1 MTRSLAFLSIA
12 ALLAAAAQAQCL
24 TAATGSSV
32 TGSIVPWDNFDSYAS
47 FFDADDEGVTSPAI
61 AFTAF
66 PNFPMAGVAANLDR
80 MFIGT
85 NGEIYLFDS
94 TSGATE
100 PAGGAEYGTD
110 TIDELRGGVGG
121 MPRVVVY
128 GNDLEMSAVVGAVW
142 NVSVDQTV
150 PGECRVTWTDVRRY
164 ATTGDRFSFDCTLF
178 ASGAVRY
185 SYGSTIPADFPFV
198 GISIGNDVGS
208 AASPSRDLT
217 NFADSGTEGML
228 YEAFDTASWDLSG
241 KQIMLI
247 PNGLGGY
254 FSTVTC
260 TPAFH
265 QSYGQGCYSGLT
277 DSFHQAF
284 PLPAVASPAL
294 QGNAM
299 ILTPTAN
306 GYTAA
311 WIPGGAALY
320 VAPTGGAVNV
330 FAAASDDG
338 SIAVTPSAPLT
349 IPGGTTPSINVM
361 SNGVISL
368 SATAANGTDFS
379 PTSGEFGTATVPAVY
394 TWHDF
399 NEAET
404 GSGRIK
410 REEVGGV
417 LYVTWD
423 NVESYADPDTTLNPG
438 TMQFQFDLASGLVT
452 VVWQAISPDSTE
464 STWTTGLPYVVG
476 LGGPDTAAPAPVNL
490 ATALPITTQP
500 NSSLQPLALSATP
513 APVYTIGGPSVPIT
527 YTASNVIDLAPPLG
541 IGIGILLFSVA
552 PFPGGLD
559 LGFLDMPG
567 CNLNIASLDVTIP

>member
-1 MTRSLAFLSIA
+1 MTRTLAILSIA
-12 ALLAAAAQAQCL
+12 ALCTAAAQAQCL
-24 TAATGSSV
+24 TAATGPSV
-32 TGSIVPWDNFDSYAS
+32 NGSIVPWDNVDSYAS
-47 FFDADDEGVTSPAI
+47 FYDASDEGVTNPPV

-80 MFIGT
+80 MFVAS

-100 PAGGAEYGTD
+100 PAGGSTFGTNSLAEM
-110 TIDELRGGVGG
+110 RGGVGG
-121 MPRVVVY
+121 MPRVVALGMDMDQSTV
-128 GNDLEMSAVVGAVW
+128 LGAVW
-142 NVSVDQTV
+142 SVNVDQSV
-150 PGECRVTWTDVRRY
+150 PGECRVTWTDMARY
-164 ATTGDRFSFDCTLF
+164 ANATDRFSFDCTLF
-178 ASGAVRY
+178 ASGAVRF
-185 SYGSTIPADFPFV
+185 SYGSTIPAVFPYV

-208 AASPSRDLT
+208 ASSPSRDLT
-217 NFADSGTEGML
+217 NAADSGTEGML
-228 YEAFDTASWDLSG
+228 YEGFGTFDLAG
-241 KQIMLI
+241 RQIMLI

-254 FSTVTC
+254 FSTVLC
-260 TPAFH
+260 GPAFH
-265 QSYGQGCYSGLT
+265 QSYGTGCYTFTSTT
-277 DSFHQAF
+277 DSVHQFFA
-284 PLPAVASPAL
+284 LPNVASPAL

-299 ILTPTAN
+299 ILAPTGN
-306 GYTAA
+306 GYSVN
-311 WIPGGAALY
+311 WVPGGSGLY

-330 FAAASDDG
+330 FATASDDG
-338 SIAVTPSAPLT
+338 SIVVTPSAPLT
-349 IPGGTTPSINVM
+349 IPGGTTPSINVA
-361 SNGVISL
+361 SNGVVSL
-368 SATAANGTDFS
+368 SATAANTTDFS
-379 PTSGEFGTATVPAVY
+379 PTSAEFAAATTRAVY

-423 NVESYADPDTTLNPG
+423 NVESYADPDTTVNRG
-438 TMQFQFDLASGLVT
+438 TMQFQLNLASGIIT
-452 VVWQAISPDSTE
+452 VVWPTISADSTE
-464 STWTTGLPYVVG
+464 TTWVTGAPYLVG
-476 LGGPDTAAPAPVNL
+476 LGGPGTAAAASVDL
-490 ATALPITTQP
+490 ATALPITTTP
-500 NSSLQPLALSATP
+500 NVTLSPLALSATP

-567 CNLNIASLDVTIP
+567 CNLNIASLD